1 MENKE
6 NKKKV
11 TRPTVKETK
20 KEEPKV
26 EKSKKLISF
35 NEFFT
40 TYPLR
45 AEYKARL
52 KMELDQ
58 DIYKPREEWL
68 KIVRQ
73 FEENI

>member
-1 MENKE
+1 MENKDN
-6 NKKKV
+6 NKKD
-11 TRPTVKETK
+11 TRPIVKEIK

-52 KMELDQ
+52 RMELDHEL
-58 DIYKPREEWL
+58 YKPREEWL
-68 KIVRQ
+68 EIVKQ
-73 FEENI
+73 FEDNI